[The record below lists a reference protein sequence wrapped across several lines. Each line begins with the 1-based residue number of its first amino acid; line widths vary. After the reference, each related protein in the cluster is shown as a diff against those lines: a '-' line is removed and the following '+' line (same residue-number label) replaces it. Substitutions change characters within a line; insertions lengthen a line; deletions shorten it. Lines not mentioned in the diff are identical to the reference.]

1 MTTKSEMHNIF
12 LERLDSLSITE
23 CFSYKDENYS
33 LGVPFGSMSYTAQ
46 KKYLLRYCY
55 ILENSYDNWKKKK
68 SSTVPDADTLYRIAE
83 HFHTSIDYLLGKKDE
98 QRNYDEKFIEEYLGL
113 NLNAIRMLHLIH
125 TNKKYPELNQRCI
138 DMLNLLLS
146 DFYIKIKDAGGN
158 NDITHQNIFSDMWE
172 YTHADLAYYSNLNDE
187 VELDEEKKYMY
198 VGFDKDY
205 SKMLSISPAVKFNSQ
220 KSIFSILDKL
230 SEQKK

>member
-1 MTTKSEMHNIF
+1 MATKLEMHNIF
-12 LERLDSLSITE
+12 LQRLDFLAITE

-33 LGVPFGSMSYTAQ
+33 LGVPFGSLSYTAQ
-46 KKYLLRYCY
+46 KKYLSRYCD
-55 ILENSYDNWKKKK
+55 ITENNYDNWKKKK

-98 QRNYDEKFIEEYLGL
+98 QRNYDEKFIEEYSGL

-138 DMLNLLLS
+138 DMLNLILS

-158 NDITHQNIFSDMWE
+158 NDMTHQNIFSDMWE
-172 YTHADLAYYSNLNDE
+172 YTHADLAYYNSLDDE
-187 VELDEEKKYMY
+187 TGLDERKKYMY
-198 VGFDKDY
+198 IGFNENY
-205 SKMLSISPAVKFNSQ
+205 SKMFEISPAVKFKAQ
-220 KSIFSILDKL
+220 QSIFSILDNL
-230 SEQKK
+230 SK